1 MEYLRIS
8 GGTPLRG
15 TVSLSG
21 SKNAALAILAGALL
35 TEEPCTIHNVPPIE
49 DVGTMLRVL
58 SAIGVKVSLVKPGS
72 VRIDASLLNDNP
84 LPYDL
89 VKKMRASFY
98 VSGALLGRIHRAR
111 VPLPGGCVI
120 GARPVDFHIN
130 AFRQLG
136 ATVELQHG
144 LMVAEVERLRGTHI
158 VLDPRWCS
166 VGATVNTMLVA
177 CLAEGETVIDH
188 AAREPEVTN
197 FADFLLS
204 MGAQIEGAG
213 TSEIRVTGVSGLKG
227 SEFHVIS
234 DRIEAG
240 SYLFMGAATGGDVRV
255 EPISPNL
262 LEFVLCKLDETGVE
276 VDTDE
281 TSARVRVTRRPVA
294 LDVATA
300 PFPGFPT
307 DLQPLILALT
317 CTAAGRSVIQETIY
331 EGRLHYVGE
340 LTRMGANVKVVNQTA
355 VVRGVTKLSGAPVES
370 PDLRAG
376 AALVAAGLS
385 AEGQTEITGVG
396 VIDRG
401 YYQLEEKLSGLGAD
415 IIRRDSDGN
424 VVRPSAEVNE
434 CSDWQE
440 ILASI

>member
-1 MEYLRIS
+1 
-8 GGTPLRG
+8 
-15 TVSLSG
+15 
-21 SKNAALAILAGALL
+21 
-35 TEEPCTIHNVPPIE
+35 
-49 DVGTMLRVL
+49 
-58 SAIGVKVSLVKPGS
+58 
-72 VRIDASLLNDNP
+72 
-84 LPYDL
+84 
-89 VKKMRASFY
+89 
-98 VSGALLGRIHRAR
+98 
-111 VPLPGGCVI
+111 
-120 GARPVDFHIN
+120 
-130 AFRQLG
+130 
-136 ATVELQHG
+136 
-144 LMVAEVERLRGTHI
+144 LRGTHI